1 MESNLQEK
9 LISKDN
15 REESFTRT
23 CLLSPSVD
31 LFLRLH
37 ASLQLNQR
45 KKA

>member
-31 LFLRLH
+31 LF
-37 ASLQLNQR
+37 
-45 KKA
+45 